1 MEKNVYDEFAEKRI
15 QEIIKE
21 MVQLRKDER
30 LSIREV
36 SEMINQKSHTF
47 MWRIETQEQ
56 ANPRLDIVLKILAVY
71 GYTLTVSKIEDGS
84 NHAG

>member
-21 MVQLRKDER
+21 MVRLRKDER

-56 ANPRLDIVLKILAVY
+56 ANPV
-71 GYTLTVSKIEDGS
+71 
-84 NHAG
+84 